1 MAQSSRNV
9 LRSSS
14 PLVGIFASFVVIGL
28 LLILAYEF
36 QTPDSDTHAAASS
49 TGVQPAPK

>member
-1 MAQSSRNV
+1 MVQSTRNA
-9 LRSSS
+9 LRGSS
-14 PLVGIFASFVVIGL
+14 PLVGIFGSFVVIGL

-49 TGVQPAPK
+49 AGVQSAPK